1 MADMP
6 EIITRREAKENGL
19 KFYFTG
25 KPCVHSHVFIRHTQN
40 GVCVQCVKDN
50 YQKNKEAIKERSRKH
65 HHNMMQNQPDKVLIK
80 RQRNMLYQRERRAR
94 DFDYVEKMRAFSR
107 ENNRKNRNRELH
119 RLQSKNRKAKIKGA
133 EGRFTREDVQKMLIN
148 QNWLCNGCGANF
160 KTTCYHVD
168 HIMPLALG
176 GTNWPD
182 NLQCLC
188 PACNMQKSAKHP
200 EVWLKQIGRI

>member
-25 KPCVHSHVFIRHTQN
+25 KPCIHSHVFIRHTQN

-80 RQRNMLYQRERRAR
+80 GKEICFIKEKDGQEILIML
-94 DFDYVEKMRAFSR
+94 K
-107 ENNRKNRNRELH
+107 K
-119 RLQSKNRKAKIKGA
+119 
-133 EGRFTREDVQKMLIN
+133 
-148 QNWLCNGCGANF
+148 
-160 KTTCYHVD
+160 
-168 HIMPLALG
+168 
-176 GTNWPD
+176 
-182 NLQCLC
+182 
-188 PACNMQKSAKHP
+188 
-200 EVWLKQIGRI
+200 